1 MDKIDMNSKEGE
13 QAQKMGFWRFV
24 GRSME
29 RLTWIAAIGAIV
41 VLAVV
46 ILFIAKEITVCFD
59 QPQSQCIW
67 SLARWNPVSE
77 PARYGIAFLLINS
90 VLLAACATVVALP
103 LGLITALYITEIA
116 SAKMAQVFWLL
127 MRVVGAVPPVVVGFL
142 GIVTVTGRNRTLL
155 LSDGE
160 QLFLCSVLLAFM
172 AIPRIVCFLIETLR
186 SIPASFK
193 ASSYAL
199 GASHWQTIVHTI
211 CPAARPGIAAA
222 GLFSFG
228 RVLGDTVIAL
238 MLIQILPLNR
248 FAANSPLW
256 TVPTAVALGAESAV
270 PGQTH
275 YHLLY
280 LLGLLLAVA
289 SFSLSLLGRQ
299 LIRTQRGE
307 LE

>member
-1 MDKIDMNSKEGE
+1 MNSKEGE
-13 QAQKMGFWRFV
+13 QPQKMGFWRFV

-29 RLTWIAAIGAIV
+29 RLTGIAAIGATVI
-41 VLAVV
+41 LAVV

-59 QPQSQCIW
+59 QTQSQCIW

-77 PARYGIAFLLINS
+77 PARYGITFLLIS
-90 VLLAACATVVALP
+90 SILLAGCATVMALP

-116 SAKMAQVFWLL
+116 SAKMSQVFWLL
-127 MRVVGAVPPVVVGFL
+127 MRVMGAVPPVVVGFL
-142 GIVTVTGRNRTLL
+142 GIVIVTSRSQALL
-155 LSDGE
+155 LSYGE
-160 QLFLCSVLLAFM
+160 QFLFCSVLLAFM
-172 AIPRIVCFLIETLR
+172 TIPRIVCFLIETLR

-199 GASHWQTIVHTI
+199 GASHWQTIAHTV
-211 CPAARPGIAAA
+211 CPAAGPGIAAA

-228 RVLGDTVIAL
+228 QILGDTVIAL
-238 MLIQILPLNR
+238 MLIQIVPQGR
-248 FAANSPLW
+248 FGTNSPLW
-256 TVPTAVALGAESAV
+256 TIPTAIALGAESAM

-280 LLGLLLAVA
+280 LLGLLLAAA